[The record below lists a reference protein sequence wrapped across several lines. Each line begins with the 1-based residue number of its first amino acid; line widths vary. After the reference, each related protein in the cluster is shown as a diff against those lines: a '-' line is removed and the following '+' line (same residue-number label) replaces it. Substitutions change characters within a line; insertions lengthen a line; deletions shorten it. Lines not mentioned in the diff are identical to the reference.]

1 MNSPIVPIFHAN
13 RTTLLTFDLA
23 PDAQMNPLTVDIS
36 DLLEWVAARD
46 PRSIG
51 HWRQLSAEE
60 YSRSFAIARTAG
72 HGVIRDLY
80 DAFRLTLETGG
91 TEVDFSARVMP
102 ILQKKGWL
110 AGEGQ
115 SLGSRVKLIYDSNLR
130 VARGAGQW
138 ERIQR
143 TKRAFPYLR
152 GVTARDERVRRPPK
166 SKSDHTAIDGMI
178 LPVDHPFF
186 SRWFS
191 PLGFRCRCSF
201 IQMTR
206 SQLARWNSGITSDA
220 EVATIEARLGEQ
232 IFAPPGSF
240 DQQLATIAGVST
252 ETRLPGQAG
261 VSISDARFR
270 GEQLLQAQ
278 LANEAVDE
286 ISDLLN
292 RIFGQAA

>member
-1 MNSPIVPIFHAN
+1 
-13 RTTLLTFDLA
+13 
-23 PDAQMNPLTVDIS
+23 
-36 DLLEWVAARD
+36 
-46 PRSIG
+46 
-51 HWRQLSAEE
+51 
-60 YSRSFAIARTAG
+60 
-72 HGVIRDLY
+72 
-80 DAFRLTLETGG
+80 
-91 TEVDFSARVMP
+91 
-102 ILQKKGWL
+102 
-110 AGEGQ
+110 
-115 SLGSRVKLIYDSNLR
+115 
-130 VARGAGQW
+130 
-138 ERIQR
+138 
-143 TKRAFPYLR
+143 
-152 GVTARDERVRRPPK
+152 
-166 SKSDHTAIDGMI
+166 
-178 LPVDHPFF
+178 
-186 SRWFS
+186 
-191 PLGFRCRCSF
+191 
-201 IQMTR
+201 MTR